1 VVQPREFL
9 GASRTD
15 VAVISPD
22 ESFAPVAKMHSPAVM
37 SARVAVDILVIVVV
51 VVYVTVTSPL
61 APVRMS
67 VLPLICTNWPEA
79 PPRGARAMPG
89 LGDAV
94 FPALAELP
102 QAARTKLAPMHR
114 MMLNRLMDPPWSS
127 YWARSASMGASRA
140 ALSAG

>member
-1 VVQPREFL
+1 
-9 GASRTD
+9 
-15 VAVISPD
+15 
-22 ESFAPVAKMHSPAVM
+22 M

-102 QAARTKLAPMHR
+102 QAARTNLAPMPR
-114 MMLNRLMDPPWSS
+114 RMLNRPMDPPWRR
-127 YWARSASMGASRA
+127 YWARSAPTGAGRA
-140 ALSAG
+140 PLSDGGKPK